1 MPRALGGLGLVV
13 AVVAVGAGTLGCRK
27 QPSKPHAAPAPPAST
42 ALPAPVASGLAIPA
56 DVVAKVVN
64 SSGRPPYAGPTAS
77 VKGVVRA
84 VGDAAPEDPE
94 AIRQIPA
101 ECDLAREA
109 YSKIFRTG
117 PKRELADALVTVTG
131 YEAYV
136 PERVAAVPVEARGCF
151 WGSRTFAIT
160 FGQRLEVASKDRRPY
175 VPDLIGGKLPA
186 QIIAMPGGAPSA
198 IYPNQ
203 PGRYVLIDSMR
214 IFAMAEVYVLKYP
227 THSVTGLD
235 GRYEITGI
243 PPGKDLK
250 LTAFSPQ
257 TGEVLEKTITLV
269 GGQSLEMDFELPFSL
284 QKHAENRAK
293 AGPAAASAAPRH

>member
-1 MPRALGGLGLVV
+1 MPRALGGLGFAAAIALF
-13 AVVAVGAGTLGCRK
+13 AAALGCRK
-27 QPSKPHAAPAPPAST
+27 QPDKPKVTPAPSVS

-56 DVVAKVVN
+56 DVVAKAVN
-64 SSGRPPYAGPTAS
+64 NSGRPPYAGPTAS
-77 VKGVVRA
+77 VKGLVRS
-84 VGDAAPEDPE
+84 VGDAAPDDPE
-94 AIRQIPA
+94 ALRQIPA
-101 ECDLAREA
+101 ECDLARQA
-109 YSKIFRTG
+109 YSKLFRTG
-117 PKRELADALVTVTG
+117 PNSELADVLVTVTG
-131 YEAYV
+131 YDAYV
-136 PERVAAVPVEARGCF
+136 PERVAAVPVDAKGCF
-151 WGSRTFAIT
+151 WGARTFALT

-227 THSVTGLD
+227 THFVTGLD

-257 TGEVLEKTITLV
+257 TGELLEKTITLA
-269 GGQSLEMDFELPFSL
+269 GGQTLETDFELPFSL

-293 AGPAAASAAPRH
+293 TGTAPPAPSQKP

>member
-1 MPRALGGLGLVV
+1 MRRALGGVGIVAAVALG
-13 AVVAVGAGTLGCRK
+13 LGCRK
-27 QPSKPHAAPAPPAST
+27 QPDKPKAAPAAST
-42 ALPAPVASGLAIPA
+42 SALPGPVATGLAIPA

-64 SSGRPPYAGPTAS
+64 SSGRAPYAGPTAS
-77 VKGVVRA
+77 VKGVVRS
-84 VGDAAPEDPE
+84 VGDAAPEAAD
-94 AIRQIPA
+94 AIKQIPA

-109 YSKIFRTG
+109 YSKLFRTG
-117 PKRELADALVTVTG
+117 PNRELADVLVTVTG
-131 YEAYV
+131 YDAYV
-136 PERVAAVPVEARGCF
+136 PERVPARAVDARGCF
-151 WGSRTFAIT
+151 WGARTFAIT

-227 THSVTGLD
+227 THFVTGLD

-243 PPGKDLK
+243 PPGKDLR

-257 TGEVLEKTITLV
+257 SGEVLEKTITLS
-269 GGQSLEMDFELPFSL
+269 GGQTLETDFELPFSL

-293 AGPAAASAAPRH
+293 SPTPAPSAAQKP